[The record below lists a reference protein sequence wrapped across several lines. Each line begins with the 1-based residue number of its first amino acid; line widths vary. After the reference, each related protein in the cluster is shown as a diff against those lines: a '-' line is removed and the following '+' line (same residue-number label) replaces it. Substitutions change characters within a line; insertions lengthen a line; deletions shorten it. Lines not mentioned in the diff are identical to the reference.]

1 MKIKKKAK
9 KILRLSNNS
18 LLYFQK
24 KTSITVWLYFE
35 TILWKGSYQIF
46 LVAIIAS
53 NSIFDFLY
61 KFIYKHDKIV

>member
-35 TILWKGSYQIF
+35 TILWKGSHQIF

-53 NSIFDFLY
+53 NFIFDFLY